1 MDEGKER
8 LLDLFMENVY
18 NNSPNI
24 DSYNSKHD
32 GASGNWLEKQFGK
45 NPDSDN
51 SADFWGYECK
61 NHTTS
66 KTTWGDWTANE
77 YIFDSNS
84 AYNLDRNDFL
94 KIFGKPNITKN
105 NRYSWSGEPVPSIP
119 NKVSKFGQE
128 ITVDDSLNVI
138 ITYDFS
144 RDARPNKFEII
155 PNELKLN
162 DLVLAKWYGYE
173 KNNKSKKTALET
185 KVNKKFNQKG
195 WFKCLMENNVYK
207 KIVFGEKMNFSLWIK
222 YLLSGDIYFDSGMY
236 EGNFRPYSVWRS
248 DNKFWDK
255 LVIETYPK
263 DT

>member
-1 MDEGKER
+1 QWKRDYKLLISLIFFLTLYGVCTSLKKIHLNGNISFEMDEGKER
-8 LLDLFMENVY
+8 LIDLFMENVY

-24 DSYNSKHD
+24 DNYNSKHD

-84 AYNLDRNDFL
+84 TYNLDRNDFL

-138 ITYDFS
+138 ITY
-144 RDARPNKFEII
+144 
-155 PNELKLN
+155 
-162 DLVLAKWYGYE
+162 
-173 KNNKSKKTALET
+173 
-185 KVNKKFNQKG
+185 
-195 WFKCLMENNVYK
+195 
-207 KIVFGEKMNFSLWIK
+207 
-222 YLLSGDIYFDSGMY
+222 
-236 EGNFRPYSVWRS
+236 
-248 DNKFWDK
+248 
-255 LVIETYPK
+255 
-263 DT
+263 